1 LVGTSSVQLNAGPE
15 QLADGHV
22 NRVRLDGGAGYT
34 RQATAT
40 YPVSYPDGQR
50 CDVMP
55 VKTAHVKL

>member
-1 LVGTSSVQLNAGPE
+1 
-15 QLADGHV
+15 
-22 NRVRLDGGAGYT
+22 VRLDGGAGYT